1 MNFPRISW
9 MSGGFPWIWT
19 GFSTDFMNLG
29 WIFLGILAGFPWIWH
44 GFSTDFIDVGWISM
58 VSRLTSKPPL
68 LSPSIRI
75 SMDFMDVGWLSMD
88 LDWIFYRFHGSGV
101 DFPWNSWTSAGFP
114 WIWHGFSTDVMDV
127 G

>member
-1 MNFPRISW
+1 MEFRLDFHGSGVNFPRISW

-29 WIFLGILAGFPWIWH
+29 WIFLEIFAGFPWIWH

-58 VSRLTSKPPL
+58 VSTLMSKPPL

-75 SMDFMDVGWLSMD
+75 SMD
-88 LDWIFYRFHGSGV
+88 LDWIFYGFHGSGV
-101 DFPWNSWTSAGFP
+101 DFSWNFG
-114 WIWHGFSTDVMDV
+114 WISMDLA
-127 G
+127 